1 MSSHKA
7 NLIIE
12 NMKQRFDEAEQ
23 HIAKQFDESA
33 QRQQA
38 FVRQINIAYD
48 PKRRYDYA
56 LK

>member
-7 NLIIE
+7 HLIIE

-23 HIAKQFDESA
+23 HIDKQFDESA
-33 QRQQA
+33 ERQRA